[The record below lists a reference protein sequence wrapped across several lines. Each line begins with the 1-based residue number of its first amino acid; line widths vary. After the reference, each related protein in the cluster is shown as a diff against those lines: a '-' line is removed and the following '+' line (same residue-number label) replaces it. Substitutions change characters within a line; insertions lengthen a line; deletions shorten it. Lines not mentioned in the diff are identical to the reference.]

1 MELTDPYERQLLAV
15 FESCDVKGTGRLDCD
30 GLTKLC
36 DQLHLED
43 GRNQLM
49 DCLLPAFTFHQFRDA
64 LLALLGASRRH
75 SDADR
80 EPSPGQYSSWQ
91 SHRTSKTEYISVSL
105 KYIKLTLKNFWI
117 LKWFRLKSR
126 RLLGKHMSLLNKERR
141 PLLECNRQTLIVPLM
156 KESFPINRI

>member
-80 EPSPGQYSSWQ
+80 EPSPGQYRSWQ
-91 SHRTSKTEYISVSL
+91 SHRTSKTEYNSEPV
-105 KYIKLTLKNFWI
+105 
-117 LKWFRLKSR
+117 
-126 RLLGKHMSLLNKERR
+126 
-141 PLLECNRQTLIVPLM
+141 
-156 KESFPINRI
+156 

>member
-1 MELTDPYERQLLAV
+1 MRYTQTPRFSYRLWHSEVNVCNFRNAYNSVNTICCLILYTYLVNHSQYKFFLLADGKMELTDPYERQLLAV

-75 SDADR
+75 SDDADR
-80 EPSPGQYSSWQ
+80 EPSPGQYSS
-91 SHRTSKTEYISVSL
+91 
-105 KYIKLTLKNFWI
+105 
-117 LKWFRLKSR
+117 
-126 RLLGKHMSLLNKERR
+126 
-141 PLLECNRQTLIVPLM
+141 
-156 KESFPINRI
+156 